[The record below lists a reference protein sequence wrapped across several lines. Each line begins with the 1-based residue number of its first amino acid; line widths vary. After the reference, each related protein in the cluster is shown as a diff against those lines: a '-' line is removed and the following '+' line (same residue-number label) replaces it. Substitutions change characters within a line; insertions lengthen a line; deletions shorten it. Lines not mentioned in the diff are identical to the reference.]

1 MKREG
6 NYIFVRAQYNHD
18 MQPCILKPVSWR
30 QEEKTQNMLVPIT
43 GEVTWFSISDCFTFY
58 FKKVSVI

>member
-6 NYIFVRAQYNHD
+6 NYIYVRAQYNHD
-18 MQPCILKPVSWR
+18 MQPCILKLVSSR
-30 QEEKTQNMLVPIT
+30 QEEKTQNMLVPIIS
-43 GEVTWFSISDCFTFY
+43 EVTWFSISDCFTFS